1 MAFRRGGIM
10 GRGKSLENPIYLA
23 LSSLI
28 FSSSWMILSFTFPII
43 GNSYGVGY
51 LFTGILGALV
61 SLPFL
66 IVGFFY
72 RNYNKK
78 LINFGMKAPFLVL
91 SILCFILVINQSF
104 YFLVPVV
111 VVGGSIQS
119 FFWISTEIE
128 INLLEI
134 KGHAELY
141 SAAWGIPAGILP
153 AVIGSILHLVGYP
166 PIFVFTGLL
175 FLLGFILQP
184 VDKKDRIAVKKKL
197 PDLMM
202 VLPMLF
208 VGILAGFTF
217 FVLIP
222 LLINRG
228 VELYLIGI
236 IVSIWGISFAGGSLL
251 LNFLTIKNIERI
263 GLITSLFV
271 SLPVVWI
278 LSFNIFTI
286 IAVLS
291 IGGIGVS
298 VGFSK
303 ILSYLSDTSSPGT
316 GVFFYESLFG
326 IGFITGSLA
335 GSVLYSYLAM
345 TGIFILFAAPLLYLT
360 LIISKNYFN
369 ARERSRSL

>member
-1 MAFRRGGIM
+1 MSERG
-10 GRGKSLENPIYLA
+10 RKLENPIYLV

-51 LFTGILGALV
+51 LFTGILGALI

-72 RNYNKK
+72 KNYNKK
-78 LINFGMKAPFLVL
+78 RINFGMKAPFLVL
-91 SILCFILVINQSF
+91 SILSFIMVINQSF

-111 VVGGSIQS
+111 IIGGSIQS

-153 AVIGSILHLVGYP
+153 AVIGSILHLVGYSS
-166 PIFVFTGLL
+166 IFVITGLL
-175 FLLGFILQP
+175 FLLGFVLQP
-184 VDKKDRIAVKKKL
+184 FDKKDRVIEKKES

-202 VLPMLF
+202 VLPMVF

-217 FVLIP
+217 FVLVP

-228 VELYLIGI
+228 IELYLIGI
-236 IVSIWGISFAGGSLL
+236 VVSIWGISFAGGSLL
-251 LNFLTIKNIERI
+251 LNFLTFNDIEKI

-278 LSFNIFTI
+278 FSFNLFTI
-286 IAVLS
+286 MAVLA
-291 IGGIGVS
+291 IGGVGVS

-303 ILSYLSDTSSPGT
+303 ILAYLSETSSPGT
-316 GVFFYESLFG
+316 GVFYYESLFG
-326 IGFITGSLA
+326 IGFIMGSLA
-335 GSVLYSYLAM
+335 GSALYSYFAM
-345 TGIFILFAAPLLYLT
+345 TGVLILFAAPLMYLFLKLSKSFFDNRNQSRG
-360 LIISKNYFN
+360 LIKY
-369 ARERSRSL
+369 